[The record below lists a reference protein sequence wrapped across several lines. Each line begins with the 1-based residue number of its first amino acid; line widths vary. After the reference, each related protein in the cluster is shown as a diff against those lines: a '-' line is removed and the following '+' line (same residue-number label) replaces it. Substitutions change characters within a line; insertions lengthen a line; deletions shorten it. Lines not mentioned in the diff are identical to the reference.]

1 MRPGLQ
7 TSSRL
12 SVSNPSHR
20 EREGRGSAR
29 ATAFVE
35 STRELLRYL
44 RNYEQIVPQTYG
56 AECKGQKSRGFY
68 PQGNESKTEPSS

>member
-12 SVSNPSHR
+12 FVSNPAPQR
-20 EREGRGSAR
+20 EDGRGSAR

-44 RNYEQIVPQTYG
+44 RNYEQIVPQMYG
-56 AECKGQKSRGFY
+56 AECKGRKSRGFY
-68 PQGNESKTEPSS
+68 P